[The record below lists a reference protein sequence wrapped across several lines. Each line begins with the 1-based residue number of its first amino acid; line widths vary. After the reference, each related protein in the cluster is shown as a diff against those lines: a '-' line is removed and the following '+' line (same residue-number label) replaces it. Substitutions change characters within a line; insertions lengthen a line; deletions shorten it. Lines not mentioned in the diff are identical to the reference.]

1 MVKKKWMTRVINT
14 AMCYPRS
21 PRGMRNNNPLNIR
34 FSEVNEWQGIIG
46 RDKEKGGMCV
56 FATMYQGIR
65 AAMLLI
71 NTYQRKYNKRTIREI
86 ISRWA
91 PPQDKNNTE
100 AYIKRVCDYM
110 KVEPEFI
117 PHFGLQREMYDCFRL
132 ILAMASVENGVDPCL
147 YITDLELSRAYQEA
161 FPRECATFSKEPE
174 VTRWF
179 NKDEYDGFD
188 PSSTITFNYKI

>member
-1 MVKKKWMTRVINT
+1 MAKKKWMTRVINT
-14 AMCYPRS
+14 AMCYPRT

-117 PHFGLQREMYDCFRL
+117 PHFGVQREMYDCFRL

-188 PSSTITFNYKI
+188 PSSTITFNYKV

>member
-1 MVKKKWMTRVINT
+1 MAKKKWMTRVINT

-71 NTYQRKYNKRTIREI
+71 STYQRKYNKRTIRDI

-91 PPQDKNNTE
+91 PPQDKNHTE
-100 AYIKRVCDYM
+100 MYIKIVCDNM

-117 PHFGLQREMYDCFRL
+117 PHFGVQREMYDCFRL
-132 ILAMASVENGVDPCL
+132 IYAMALVENGVNPHL
-147 YITDLELSRAYQEA
+147 YISETDMTRAYQEA
-161 FPRECATFSKEPE
+161 FPRECATFSREPE
-174 VTRWF
+174 VTRCF
-179 NKDEYDGFD
+179 NKDEKDGSNN
-188 PSSTITFNYKI
+188 SSVITFNYKV